1 VRDSLNTPFVFE
13 FTSPRG
19 LATADLESL
28 NIHGDVEMQIERFRF
43 VVEMLGI
50 TALVVSLMFVAYE
63 LQQTRDMNLA
73 QLEYNRISV
82 IHDRHLEMLES
93 EPMLS
98 VFAQKNG
105 GDWDTPQYTEVEKGA
120 ALVEA
125 ASRIDEW
132 RIEYKFTSLGSPVR
146 LRPLEVDIRYAFATD
161 PAIKAVLTGLSQP
174 LSKYFA

>member
-1 VRDSLNTPFVFE
+1 
-13 FTSPRG
+13 
-19 LATADLESL
+19 
-28 NIHGDVEMQIERFRF
+28 
-43 VVEMLGI
+43 
-50 TALVVSLMFVAYE
+50 
-63 LQQTRDMNLA
+63 
-73 QLEYNRISV
+73 
-82 IHDRHLEMLES
+82 MLES

-161 PAIKAVLTGLSQP
+161 PAIKAVWKAIWESEGAEPVGFHKLVHEI
-174 LSKYFA
+174 FIEE